1 MEMINVLIVDDEPFI
16 RQGLVLL
23 IDWNAL
29 GFQICGQ
36 ASNGIQ
42 ALECIERVQP
52 DLIISDIKMPE
63 MDGLQ
68 LAKVLYEKYDSEMKL
83 VLLSGFYEFKYAKQA
98 IRYKVNDYILKPI
111 VKDELLQVLTTFKK
125 IFRERAEEKRH
136 LEKQE
141 QLVMAQHVQSL
152 LLGTANGDNV
162 ASIQSQ
168 FGHAN
173 KFRCIMIETEIG
185 TEQQQGQ
192 WCLQV
197 EAIVNHNARGH
208 ALKSFTGEK
217 NRVHH
222 IITDVLLRR
231 EALSLQ
237 QYVAQLYAELNLIEG
252 SMELREPAERME
264 LTESRESAERMEPTG
279 SRGPEKLR
287 SGVAMYVGKEVSR
300 LEELHESYYS
310 CDKIKSLRF
319 FSAYGPVYYFEQ
331 MDTTVFSHQPSG
343 KEKQLFDELIK
354 AIEEYRTE
362 DIRSHAQAIFQ
373 FFLEE
378 RIEPGIV
385 AIHLHYLA
393 YSLLGLVN
401 TDETYD
407 LNPDVEWMQ
416 STFLQENYAMLSME
430 ENIENLFQFS
440 YKCAQKLKE
449 QQKWNAMG
457 VLAQVE
463 AYITEH
469 YMESI
474 SLKLLGEQFYMNSAY
489 LGQIFKKHYAKSFSD
504 YLNEIRIEE
513 ASRLLRR
520 TDYRVYEI
528 ATMVGYRDSDYF
540 INRFEKIRGETP
552 AQYRKR
558 AQALYASDSSTC
570 TP

>member
-42 ALECIERVQP
+42 ALECMEKVQP

-68 LAKVLYEKYDSEMKL
+68 LAKVLYEKYDGEMKL

-125 IFRERAEEKRH
+125 IFRERVEEKRQQ
-136 LEKQE
+136 EKQE

-152 LLGTANGDNV
+152 LLGTANRDNI
-162 ASIQSQ
+162 ASVQSQ

-173 KFRCIMIETEIG
+173 KFRCIMIETESG
-185 TEQQQGQ
+185 SEQQQAQ
-192 WCLQV
+192 WGLQV
-197 EAIVNHNARGH
+197 EAIVNQNARGH
-208 ALKSFTGEK
+208 GLKSFTGEK
-217 NRVHH
+217 NRVLH

-231 EALSLQ
+231 EGVMLQ
-237 QYVAQLYAELNLIEG
+237 QYVAQLYTELNRIEG
-252 SMELREPAERME
+252 SMELRESS
-264 LTESRESAERMEPTG
+264 ES
-279 SRGPEKLR
+279 EKLR
-287 SGVAMYVGKEVSR
+287 AGFAMYVGKEVSR

-319 FSAYGPVYYFEQ
+319 FSAYGPIYYFEQ

-354 AIEEYRTE
+354 AIEEYRME

-385 AIHLHYLA
+385 GIHLHYLA
-393 YSLLGLVN
+393 YSLIGLVN

-407 LNPDVEWMQ
+407 VNPDVEWMQ

-449 QQKWNAMG
+449 KHKWNAMG

-558 AQALYASDSSTC
+558 AQALYTSDSSSC

>member
-1 MEMINVLIVDDEPFI
+1 MK
-16 RQGLVLL
+16 
-23 IDWNAL
+23 
-29 GFQICGQ
+29 
-36 ASNGIQ
+36 S
-42 ALECIERVQP
+42 RV
-52 DLIISDIKMPE
+52 
-63 MDGLQ
+63 
-68 LAKVLYEKYDSEMKL
+68 
-83 VLLSGFYEFKYAKQA
+83 
-98 IRYKVNDYILKPI
+98 
-111 VKDELLQVLTTFKK
+111 
-125 IFRERAEEKRH
+125 
-136 LEKQE
+136 
-141 QLVMAQHVQSL
+141 
-152 LLGTANGDNV
+152 
-162 ASIQSQ
+162 
-168 FGHAN
+168 
-173 KFRCIMIETEIG
+173 
-185 TEQQQGQ
+185 
-192 WCLQV
+192 
-197 EAIVNHNARGH
+197 
-208 ALKSFTGEK
+208 
-217 NRVHH
+217 
-222 IITDVLLRR
+222 
-231 EALSLQ
+231 
-237 QYVAQLYAELNLIEG
+237 
-252 SMELREPAERME
+252 
-264 LTESRESAERMEPTG
+264 
-279 SRGPEKLR
+279 PEKSRL
-287 SGVAMYVGKEVSR
+287 GVAMYVGKEVSR

-310 CDKIKSLRF
+310 CNKIKSLRF
-319 FSAYGPVYYFEQ
+319 FSAYGPIYYFEQ

-343 KEKQLFDELIK
+343 REKQLFDALIK

-378 RIEPGIV
+378 RIEPSIV
-385 AIHLHYLA
+385 GIHLHYLA

-401 TDETYD
+401 TDGTYD
-407 LNPDVEWMQ
+407 LNADVEWMQ
-416 STFLQENYAMLSME
+416 STFLQENYAMLSIA

-440 YKCAQKLKE
+440 YKCAEKLKE

-558 AQALYASDSSTC
+558 AQALYTSDSSSC

>member
-16 RQGLVLL
+16 RQGLILL

-42 ALECIERVQP
+42 ALECIEKLQP

-68 LAKVLYEKYDSEMKL
+68 LAKVLYEQYDREIKL

-98 IRYKVNDYILKPI
+98 IKYKVNDYILKPI
-111 VKDELLQVLTTFKK
+111 IKDELLQVLASFKK
-125 IFRERAEEKRH
+125 TFRERAEEKRQQ
-136 LEKQE
+136 EKQE
-141 QLVMAQHVQSL
+141 QIVVAQHVQSL
-152 LLGTANGDNV
+152 LLGTANRDNLLSV
-162 ASIQSQ
+162 QSQ
-168 FGHAN
+168 FGNAN
-173 KFRCIMIETEIG
+173 KFRCIMIETESG
-185 TEQQQGQ
+185 SEHQQAQ

-197 EAIVNHNARGH
+197 EAIVSHNARGH

-217 NRVHH
+217 NRVFH

-231 EALSLQ
+231 EGVSLQ
-237 QYVAQLYAELNLIEG
+237 QYVAQLYTELNRLEG
-252 SMELREPAERME
+252 SMELREPVERME
-264 LTESRESAERMEPTG
+264 LAESKESTERMEAIG
-279 SRGPEKLR
+279 LRESEKSKAGL
-287 SGVAMYVGKEVSR
+287 AMYVGKEVSR
-300 LEELHESYYS
+300 LDELHESYYS

-319 FSAYGPVYYFEQ
+319 FSERGPIYYFED
-331 MDTTVFSHQPSG
+331 MDKTVFSHQPSG
-343 KEKQLFDELIK
+343 KEKQLFDGLIR
-354 AIEEYRTE
+354 AIEEYRSE
-362 DIRSHAQAIFQ
+362 DIRNYAHAIFQ
-373 FFLEE
+373 FFLKE

-385 AIHLHYLA
+385 GIHLHYLA
-393 YSLLGLVN
+393 YSLLGLAR
-401 TDETYD
+401 TEKSSE

-440 YKCAQKLKE
+440 YKCAEKLKE
-449 QQKWNAMG
+449 RQKWNAMG

-463 AYITEH
+463 AYIREH
-469 YMESI
+469 YMDSI

-558 AQALYASDSSTC
+558 AQAPYTSDASSC

>member
-42 ALECIERVQP
+42 AMECIEKVQP

-68 LAKVLYEKYDSEMKL
+68 LAKVLYEKYEGEMKL

-98 IRYKVNDYILKPI
+98 IKYKVNDYILKPI

-125 IFRERAEEKRH
+125 VFRERAEEKRQQK
-136 LEKQE
+136 KQE
-141 QLVMAQHVQSL
+141 QLVLAQHVQSL
-152 LLGTANGDNV
+152 LLGTENRDNV
-162 ASIQSQ
+162 ASVQSQ

-173 KFRCIMIETEIG
+173 KFRCIMIETESG
-185 TEQQQGQ
+185 SEQQQAQ

-197 EAIVNHNARGH
+197 EALVNQNARGH
-208 ALKSFTGEK
+208 GLKSFTGEK
-217 NRVHH
+217 NRVYH
-222 IITDVLLRR
+222 IVTDLLLKR
-231 EALSLQ
+231 EGGSLQ
-237 QYVAQLYAELNLIEG
+237 QYVAQLYTELNVIEG
-252 SMELREPAERME
+252 SMEPTERME
-264 LTESRESAERMEPTG
+264 ATG
-279 SRGPEKLR
+279 SRGPEKSR

-310 CDKIKSLRF
+310 CNKIKSLRF
-319 FSAYGPVYYFEQ
+319 FSAYGPIYYFEQ

-354 AIEEYRTE
+354 AIEEYRTGN
-362 DIRSHAQAIFQ
+362 IRSHAQAIFQ

-385 AIHLHYLA
+385 GIHLHYLA

-401 TDETYD
+401 TDEASD

-430 ENIENLFQFS
+430 ENINNLCQFS
-440 YKCAQKLKE
+440 YKCAEKLKE
-449 QQKWNAMG
+449 RQKWNAMG

-463 AYITEH
+463 AYIREH

-474 SLKLLGEQFYMNSAY
+474 SLKLLGEQFYMNSSY
-489 LGQIFKKHYAKSFSD
+489 LGQIFKKHYVKSFSD

-558 AQALYASDSSTC
+558 AQALYTSDSSTC

>member
-29 GFQICGQ
+29 GFKICGQ

-42 ALECIERVQP
+42 ALECIEKVQP

-68 LAKVLYEKYDSEMKL
+68 LAKVLYEKYDDEMKL

-125 IFRERAEEKRH
+125 TFQERAEEKRRQ
-136 LEKQE
+136 EKQE

-152 LLGTANGDNV
+152 LLGTANRDNLLSV
-162 ASIQSQ
+162 QSK
-168 FGHAN
+168 FGHAS
-173 KFRCIMIETEIG
+173 KFRCIMIETESG
-185 TEQQQGQ
+185 SQEQQAQ

-197 EAIVNHNARGH
+197 EALVNQNARGH
-208 ALKSFTGEK
+208 GLKSFTGEK
-217 NRVHH
+217 NRVLH
-222 IITDVLLRR
+222 IISDVLLRR
-231 EALSLQ
+231 EALSLR
-237 QYVAQLYAELNLIEG
+237 QYVAQLYAELNRI
-252 SMELREPAERME
+252 SMK
-264 LTESRESAERMEPTG
+264 SRV
-279 SRGPEKLR
+279 PEKSRL
-287 SGVAMYVGKEVSR
+287 GVAMYVGKEVSR

-319 FSAYGPVYYFEQ
+319 FSAYGPIYYFEQ

-343 KEKQLFDELIK
+343 REKQLFDALIK

-378 RIEPGIV
+378 RIEPSIV
-385 AIHLHYLA
+385 GIHLHYLA

-401 TDETYD
+401 TDGTYD
-407 LNPDVEWMQ
+407 LNTDVEWMQ
-416 STFLQENYAMLSME
+416 STFLQENYAMLSIA

-558 AQALYASDSSTC
+558 AQALYTSDSSSC

>member
-42 ALECIERVQP
+42 ALQCIEKVQP

-68 LAKVLYEKYDSEMKL
+68 LAKVLYEKYDGEMKL

-125 IFRERAEEKRH
+125 IFRERAEEKRQQV
-136 LEKQE
+136 KQE

-152 LLGTANGDNV
+152 LLGTANQDNV
-162 ASIQSQ
+162 DSVQSQ

-173 KFRCIMIETEIG
+173 KFRCIMIETESG
-185 TEQQQGQ
+185 SEQQQAQ

-197 EAIVNHNARGH
+197 EAIVNHNARGLNHNARGH

-217 NRVHH
+217 NRVLH

-231 EALSLQ
+231 EASSLE
-237 QYVAQLYAELNLIEG
+237 QYVAQLYAELNRIEG
-252 SMELREPAERME
+252 LEESTEPMEP
-264 LTESRESAERMEPTG
+264 TESRASEK
-279 SRGPEKLR
+279 SRAGF
-287 SGVAMYVGKEVSR
+287 AMYVGKEVSR

-310 CDKIKSLRF
+310 CNKIKSLRF
-319 FSAYGPVYYFEQ
+319 FSAYGPIYYFEQ

-385 AIHLHYLA
+385 GIHLHYLA

-407 LNPDVEWMQ
+407 VNPDVEWMQ
-416 STFLQENYAMLSME
+416 STFLQENYAMLSLE

-474 SLKLLGEQFYMNSAY
+474 SLKMLGEQFYMNSAY

-558 AQALYASDSSTC
+558 AQALYTSDSSSC